1 MVNHD
6 VIKGNRTKSLRK
18 LYNKVLS
25 AAAHRHAKWWLALV
39 SFIESSIFII
49 PPDVMIIPMV
59 LADRAKWWRIALTA
73 TIASVV
79 GGIGGYLIGVFL
91 FDSLGQSLLEFYSNG
106 DKFGQY
112 IKIYEEW
119 GGWAVFGAGL
129 TPFPYKVITV
139 ASGVAQ
145 LDLTLFIFTSLI
157 ARGLRFF
164 CLAGLLFYFG
174 ESIKNTIEKYFGP
187 ITILF
192 FVLIFACLLLV
203 NLLFE

>member
-1 MVNHD
+1 M
-6 VIKGNRTKSLRK
+6 LK

-79 GGIGGYLIGVFL
+79 GGIAGYLIGVFL
-91 FDSLGQSLLEFYSNG
+91 FDSLGHSLLEFYSNG
-106 DKFGQY
+106 DKFRQY

-139 ASGVAQ
+139 ASGVAK

-174 ESIKNTIEKYFGP
+174 ESIKKTIEKYFGP

-192 FVLIFACLLLV
+192 LVLIFACLLLI
-203 NLLFE
+203 NLFFE

>member
-1 MVNHD
+1 MVNHH
-6 VIKGNRTKSLRK
+6 VILENRTKSLRK

-79 GGIGGYLIGVFL
+79 GGIGGYLIGIFL

-106 DKFGQY
+106 DKFRQY

-139 ASGVAQ
+139 ASGVAK

-174 ESIKNTIEKYFGP
+174 ESIKKTIEKYFGP

-192 FVLIFACLLLV
+192 LVLIFACLLLI

>member
-1 MVNHD
+1 M
-6 VIKGNRTKSLRK
+6 RK

-79 GGIGGYLIGVFL
+79 GGIAGYLIGVFL

-106 DKFGQY
+106 DKFRQY

-139 ASGVAQ
+139 ASGVAK

-174 ESIKNTIEKYFGP
+174 ESIKKTIEKYFGP

-192 FVLIFACLLLV
+192 LVLIFACLLLI

>member
-1 MVNHD
+1 M
-6 VIKGNRTKSLRK
+6 RK

-106 DKFGQY
+106 DKFRQY

-139 ASGVAQ
+139 ASGVAK

-174 ESIKNTIEKYFGP
+174 ESIKKTIEKYFGP

-192 FVLIFACLLLV
+192 LVLIFACLLLI

>member
-6 VIKGNRTKSLRK
+6 VIKENRTKSLRK

-79 GGIGGYLIGVFL
+79 GGIAGYLIGVFL

-106 DKFGQY
+106 DKFRQY

-139 ASGVAQ
+139 ASGVAK

-174 ESIKNTIEKYFGP
+174 ESIKKTIEKYFGP

-192 FVLIFACLLLV
+192 LVLIFACLLLI

>member
-1 MVNHD
+1 M
-6 VIKGNRTKSLRK
+6 
-18 LYNKVLS
+18 
-25 AAAHRHAKWWLALV
+25 

-73 TIASVV
+73 TIASVI
-79 GGIGGYLIGVFL
+79 GGVGGYLIGSFL
-91 FDSLGQSLLEFYSNG
+91 FNTLGQALVDFYSYG

-112 IKIYEEW
+112 MKIYKEW

-129 TPFPYKVITV
+129 TPFPYKVITI
-139 ASGVAQ
+139 ASGVAK
-145 LDLTLFIFTSLI
+145 LDLSLFILTSII

-174 ESIKNTIEKYFGP
+174 ETIKKTIEKYFGV

-192 FVLIFACLLLV
+192 FVLIVASLLLF
-203 NLLFE
+203 NFLF

>member
-1 MVNHD
+1 M
-6 VIKGNRTKSLRK
+6 RK

-106 DKFGQY
+106 DKFREY

-139 ASGVAQ
+139 ASGVAK

-174 ESIKNTIEKYFGP
+174 ESIKKTIEKYFGP

-192 FVLIFACLLLV
+192 LVLIFACLLLI

>member
-1 MVNHD
+1 M
-6 VIKGNRTKSLRK
+6 RK

-25 AAAHRHAKWWLALV
+25 AAAHRHAKWWLAFV

-106 DKFGQY
+106 DKFREY

-139 ASGVAQ
+139 ASGVAK

-174 ESIKNTIEKYFGP
+174 ESIKKTIEKYFGP

-192 FVLIFACLLLV
+192 LVLIFACLLLI

>member
-1 MVNHD
+1 
-6 VIKGNRTKSLRK
+6 LRK

-106 DKFGQY
+106 DKFREY

-139 ASGVAQ
+139 ASGVAK

-174 ESIKNTIEKYFGP
+174 ESIKKTIEKYFGP

-192 FVLIFACLLLV
+192 LVLIFACLLLI

>member
-1 MVNHD
+1 M
-6 VIKGNRTKSLRK
+6 RT

-39 SFIESSIFII
+39 SFVESSIFII

-73 TIASVV
+73 TIASVI

-91 FDSLGQSLLEFYSNG
+91 FDTLGQSLVDFYSYE

-112 IKIYEEW
+112 MKIYEEW

-129 TPFPYKVITV
+129 TPFPYKVITI
-139 ASGVAQ
+139 ASGVAN
-145 LDLTLFIFTSLI
+145 LDLSLFILTSLI

-174 ESIKNTIEKYFGP
+174 ESIKKIIEKYFGL
-187 ITILF
+187 ITILI
-192 FVLIFACLLLV
+192 FVAIFACLLLI
-203 NLLFE
+203 NLSFA

>member
-1 MVNHD
+1 M
-6 VIKGNRTKSLRK
+6 
-18 LYNKVLS
+18 
-25 AAAHRHAKWWLALV
+25 

-79 GGIGGYLIGVFL
+79 GGIAGYLIGVFL

-106 DKFGQY
+106 DKFRQY
-112 IKIYEEW
+112 ITIYEEW

-139 ASGVAQ
+139 ASGVAK

-174 ESIKNTIEKYFGP
+174 ESIKKTIEKYFGP

-192 FVLIFACLLLV
+192 LVLIFACLLLI
-203 NLLFE
+203 NFLFE

>member
-1 MVNHD
+1 M
-6 VIKGNRTKSLRK
+6 
-18 LYNKVLS
+18 
-25 AAAHRHAKWWLALV
+25 

-73 TIASVV
+73 TIASVI
-79 GGIGGYLIGVFL
+79 GGVGGYLIGSFL
-91 FDSLGQSLLEFYSNG
+91 FDTLGQALVEFYSYE

-112 IKIYEEW
+112 MKIYKEW

-129 TPFPYKVITV
+129 TPFPYKVITI
-139 ASGVAQ
+139 ASGVAK
-145 LDLTLFIFTSLI
+145 LDLSLFILTSII

-174 ESIKNTIEKYFGP
+174 ESIKKTIEKYFGV

-192 FVLIFACLLLV
+192 SVLIVACLLLF
-203 NLLFE
+203 NFLF

>member
-1 MVNHD
+1 M
-6 VIKGNRTKSLRK
+6 
-18 LYNKVLS
+18 
-25 AAAHRHAKWWLALV
+25 

-79 GGIGGYLIGVFL
+79 GGIAGYLIGVFL

-106 DKFGQY
+106 DKFRQY

-139 ASGVAQ
+139 ASGVAK
-145 LDLTLFIFTSLI
+145 LALPLFIFTSLI

-174 ESIKNTIEKYFGP
+174 EPIKKTIEKYFGP

-192 FVLIFACLLLV
+192 LVLIFACLLLI

>member
-1 MVNHD
+1 M
-6 VIKGNRTKSLRK
+6 RK

-79 GGIGGYLIGVFL
+79 GGIAGYLIGVFL

-106 DKFGQY
+106 DKFREY

-139 ASGVAQ
+139 ASGVAK

-174 ESIKNTIEKYFGP
+174 EPIKKTIEKYFGP

-192 FVLIFACLLLV
+192 LVLIFACLLLI

>member
-1 MVNHD
+1 L
-6 VIKGNRTKSLRK
+6 GK
-18 LYNKVLS
+18 LYHKVLS

-106 DKFGQY
+106 DKFRQY

-139 ASGVAQ
+139 ASGVAK
-145 LDLTLFIFTSLI
+145 LDLTLFIFASLI

-164 CLAGLLFYFG
+164 WLAGLLFYFG
-174 ESIKNTIEKYFGP
+174 ESIKKTIEKYFGP

-192 FVLIFACLLLV
+192 FILIFACLLV
-203 NLLFE
+203 MNLLFE

>member
-1 MVNHD
+1 M
-6 VIKGNRTKSLRK
+6 
-18 LYNKVLS
+18 
-25 AAAHRHAKWWLALV
+25 
-39 SFIESSIFII
+39 SFIESSIFIV

-106 DKFGQY
+106 DKFRQY

-139 ASGVAQ
+139 ASGVAK

-164 CLAGLLFYFG
+164 CLAALLFYFG
-174 ESIKNTIEKYFGP
+174 ESIKKTIEKYFGP

-192 FVLIFACLLLV
+192 LVLIFACLLLI

>member
-1 MVNHD
+1 M
-6 VIKGNRTKSLRK
+6 RK

-106 DKFGQY
+106 DKFREY

-139 ASGVAQ
+139 ASGVAK

-174 ESIKNTIEKYFGP
+174 ESIKKTIEKYFGP

-192 FVLIFACLLLV
+192 LVLIFACLLLI
-203 NLLFE
+203 NLLFK

>member
-1 MVNHD
+1 M
-6 VIKGNRTKSLRK
+6 RK

-79 GGIGGYLIGVFL
+79 GGIAGYLIGVFL

-106 DKFGQY
+106 DKFRQY

-139 ASGVAQ
+139 ASGVAK

-174 ESIKNTIEKYFGP
+174 ESIKKTIEKYFGP
-187 ITILF
+187 VTILF
-192 FVLIFACLLLV
+192 LVLIFACLLLI

>member
-1 MVNHD
+1 M
-6 VIKGNRTKSLRK
+6 
-18 LYNKVLS
+18 
-25 AAAHRHAKWWLALV
+25 

-59 LADRAKWWRIALTA
+59 LADRAKWWHIALTA

-106 DKFGQY
+106 DKFREY

-139 ASGVAQ
+139 ASGVAK

-174 ESIKNTIEKYFGP
+174 ESIKKTIEKYFGP

-192 FVLIFACLLLV
+192 LVLIFACLLLI

>member
-1 MVNHD
+1 M
-6 VIKGNRTKSLRK
+6 RK

-106 DKFGQY
+106 DKFREY

-139 ASGVAQ
+139 ASGVARF
-145 LDLTLFIFTSLI
+145 DLTLFIFTSLI

-174 ESIKNTIEKYFGP
+174 ESIKKTIEKYFGP

-192 FVLIFACLLLV
+192 LVLIFACLLLINV
-203 NLLFE
+203 LFD

>member
-1 MVNHD
+1 M
-6 VIKGNRTKSLRK
+6 RK

-79 GGIGGYLIGVFL
+79 GGIAGYLIGVFL

-106 DKFGQY
+106 DKFRQY
-112 IKIYEEW
+112 IKIYEKW

-129 TPFPYKVITV
+129 TPFPYKVITI
-139 ASGVAQ
+139 ASGVAR
-145 LDLTLFIFTSLI
+145 LDLSLFILTSLI

-174 ESIKNTIEKYFGP
+174 ESIKKIIEKYFGL
-187 ITILF
+187 ITILI
-192 FVLIFACLLLV
+192 FVAIFACLLLI
-203 NLLFE
+203 NLSFA